1 MKFTLS
7 WLKDHL
13 DTDGDV
19 ETISAALTNLGLEV
33 ESLTDRAA
41 ILAPFTVARVV
52 EAKRHPD
59 ADRLQVCMVETKFG
73 TMQVVCGAPNA
84 RTGLMGVFA
93 PSGTT
98 IPGTGMVLKPSKIRG
113 VESNGML
120 CSEREMGLSDEHTG
134 IIELPEDA
142 EVGASFADVAG
153 LDDPVFDI
161 AITPNR
167 AEALGVH
174 GIARDLAAAGVGAFK
189 PSRIEAIP
197 GRFESETKIRLELG
211 ENGSACP
218 LFVGRMIKGVKNGPS
233 PDWLQS
239 RLTAIGLRPI
249 SALVDITNYISY
261 ELARPLHVY
270 DAAKL
275 DGDIVVRL
283 AKDGEE
289 LLALDGKSYTLD
301 SEMCVIADEKKA
313 LGLGGV
319 MGGEETGCTEETI
332 DVYVESALFDP
343 IRTARTGRMLAIDSD
358 ARYRFERGVDPE
370 GTIPGMERATRMIL
384 DLCGGTPSARV
395 IAGEVPDNHRTISL
409 RTDRVLTLGG
419 VDLPQVEQMRILQ
432 SLGFVVDYDGPNLAV
447 TTPSWRHDVD
457 GEADLVEDLL
467 RINGYDRIPA
477 TPLEMD
483 REDAR
488 PAMDPAERRRRLA
501 RRVLADRGLS
511 ETVTWSFISESDAA
525 LFGGVKPELTLENP
539 ISADLDAMR
548 PSILPNLIRA
558 AGRNA
563 DRGFPNV
570 GLYEIGPAYAD
581 DTPEGQSMIAAGIR
595 RGETGERHWEK
606 KPSPVGV
613 FDAKADVVE
622 TLRALGLPVDRLQ
635 AAAEAPGWYHPGRSG
650 VLKLGPKNVLAAF
663 GEIHP
668 AALDALDVKGPLIG
682 FEIMLDA
689 LPLPKAKASRT
700 RPKMEV
706 SDLQSVER
714 DFAFVVDRDTPA
726 QALITA
732 AAGADKQLITSVNV
746 FDVYEGKGVEDGKKS
761 IALSIRLEPKQAT
774 LTDKEIDAVADKV
787 VAAVTKATGGVL
799 RG

>member
-13 DTDGDV
+13 DTQAEV
-19 ETISAALTNLGLEV
+19 ETISTALTNLGLEV
-33 ESLTDRAA
+33 ESVTDRAK
-41 ILAPFTVARVV
+41 ILEPFTVAHVI
-52 EAKRHPD
+52 EAKPHPD

-84 RTGLMGVFA
+84 RTGLKGVFA

-98 IPGTGMVLKPSKIRG
+98 IPGTGMVLKPTRIRG

-134 IIELPEDA
+134 IIELPEGA
-142 EVGASFADVAG
+142 KVGESFADIAG

-167 AEALGVH
+167 AEALGVS
-174 GIARDLAAAGVGAFK
+174 GIARDLAAAGIGAFK
-189 PSRIEAIP
+189 PPRFDPIE
-197 GRFESETKIRLELG
+197 GRFESDTKVRLDLKSAET
-211 ENGSACP
+211 ACP
-218 LFVGRMIKGVKNGPS
+218 LFVGRLIKGVKNGPS
-233 PDWLQS
+233 PDWLQQ
-239 RLTAIGLRPI
+239 RLAAIGLRPI
-249 SALVDITNYISY
+249 SALVDVTNYISY
-261 ELARPLHVY
+261 EFARPLHVY
-270 DAAKL
+270 DADKL
-275 DGDIVVRL
+275 DGDVIVRL

-289 LLALDGKSYTLD
+289 LLALDGKTYTLD

-319 MGGEETGCTEETI
+319 MGGEGTGCTEETVN
-332 DVYVESALFDP
+332 VYVESALFDP
-343 IRTARTGRMLAIDSD
+343 IRTARTGRMLGIDSD

-370 GTIPGMERATRMIL
+370 GTVPGMERATRMIL
-384 DLCGGTPSARV
+384 EFCGGSPSENV
-395 IAGEVPDNHRTISL
+395 VAGEAPDNRRTVTL
-409 RTDRVLTLGG
+409 RHDRVSTLGG
-419 VDLPQVEQMRILQ
+419 VDLPQVEQIRILQ
-432 SLGFVVDYDGPNLAV
+432 SLGFAVQHDGADLSV

-457 GEADLVEDLL
+457 GEADLVEDIL
-467 RINGYDRIPA
+467 RINGYDKIPS
-477 TPLEMD
+477 TPLEMN
-483 REDAR
+483 RDAIR
-488 PAMDPAERRRRLA
+488 PALSPAERRHRLA
-501 RRVLADRGLS
+501 RRMLAARGLA
-511 ETVTWSFISESDAA
+511 ETVTWSFVSSADAV
-525 LFGGVKPELTLENP
+525 LFGGATPDLALENP

-563 DRGFPNV
+563 DRGFANV
-570 GLYEIGPAYAD
+570 GLYELGPCFSD
-581 DTPEGQSMIAAGIR
+581 DTPEGQAMIAAGIR
-595 RGETGERHWEK
+595 RGDTGERHWDK
-606 KPSPVGV
+606 KPRPVGV

-622 TLRALGLPVDRLQ
+622 TLRGLGLPVDRLQ

-668 AALDALDVKGPLIG
+668 AVLEALDVKAPVVG

-700 RPKMEV
+700 RPRLEA
-706 SDLQSVER
+706 SDFQAVER

-726 QALITA
+726 QTLIA
-732 AAGADKQLITSVNV
+732 AAQGVDRQLVTSVNV
-746 FDVYEGKGVEDGKKS
+746 FDVYEGKGVDDGKKS
-761 IALSIRLEPKQAT
+761 IALSIRLEPTKAT
-774 LTDKEIDAVADKV
+774 LTDAEIDAVADKL
-787 VAAVTKATGGVL
+787 VAAVTKATGGTL

>member
-13 DTDGDV
+13 DTEADV
-19 ETISAALTNLGLEV
+19 ETISTALTNLGLEV
-33 ESLTDRAA
+33 ESVTDRAK
-41 ILAPFTVARVV
+41 ILEPFTVAHVI
-52 EAKRHPD
+52 EAKPHPD

-98 IPGTGMVLKPSKIRG
+98 IPGTGMVLKPTRIRG

-134 IIELPEDA
+134 IIELPEGA
-142 EVGASFADVAG
+142 KVGEPFADVAG

-167 AEALGVH
+167 AEALGVS
-174 GIARDLAAAGVGAFK
+174 GIARDLAAAGIGAFK
-189 PSRIEAIP
+189 PPRIDPIE
-197 GRFESETKIRLELG
+197 GRFESDTKVRLDLTDAET
-211 ENGSACP
+211 ACP
-218 LFVGRMIKGVKNGPS
+218 LFVGRLIKGVKNGPS
-233 PDWLQS
+233 PDWLQQ
-239 RLTAIGLRPI
+239 RLAAIGLRPI

-261 ELARPLHVY
+261 EFARPLHVY
-270 DAAKL
+270 DADKL
-275 DGDIVVRL
+275 DGDIIVRL

-289 LLALDGKSYTLD
+289 LLALDGKTYTLD

-319 MGGEETGCTEETI
+319 MGGEGTGCTKETVN
-332 DVYVESALFDP
+332 VYVESALFDP
-343 IRTARTGRMLAIDSD
+343 IRTARTGRMLGIDSD

-370 GTIPGMERATRMIL
+370 GTIPGMERATRMIMEF
-384 DLCGGTPSARV
+384 CGGSPSKPV
-395 IAGEVPDNHRTISL
+395 IAGEVPDNRREVPL
-409 RTDRVLTLGG
+409 RHDRVWTLGG
-419 VDLPQVEQMRILQ
+419 VDLPQVEQIRILQ
-432 SLGFVVDYDGPNLAV
+432 SLGFAVQHDGADLSV

-457 GEADLVEDLL
+457 GEADLVEDIL
-467 RINGYDRIPA
+467 RINGYDKIPA
-477 TPLEMD
+477 TPLEMN
-483 REDAR
+483 RDAIR
-488 PAMDPAERRRRLA
+488 PALSPAERRHRLA
-501 RRVLADRGLS
+501 RRMLAARGLA
-511 ETVTWSFISESDAA
+511 ETVTWSFVSSADAA
-525 LFGGVKPELTLENP
+525 LFGGATPDLALENP

-558 AGRNA
+558 AGRNS
-563 DRGFPNV
+563 DRGFANV
-570 GLYEIGPAYAD
+570 GLYELGPCFSD
-581 DTPEGQSMIAAGIR
+581 DTPEGQAMIAAGIR
-595 RGETGERHWEK
+595 RGDTGERHWDK
-606 KPSPVGV
+606 KPRPVGV

-622 TLRALGLPVDRLQ
+622 TLRGLGLPVDRLQ

-650 VLKLGPKNVLAAF
+650 VLKLGPKNLLAAF

-668 AALDALDVKGPLIG
+668 AVLEALDVKGPVVG

-689 LPLPKAKASRT
+689 LPLPKARASRT
-700 RPKMEV
+700 RPRLEA
-706 SDLQSVER
+706 SDFQAVER

-726 QALITA
+726 QTLIA
-732 AAGADKQLITSVNV
+732 AAQGVDRQLVTSVNV
-746 FDVYEGKGVEDGKKS
+746 FDVYEGKGVDDGKKS
-761 IALSIRLEPKQAT
+761 IALSIRLEPTKAT
-774 LTDKEIDAVADKV
+774 LTDAEIDAVADKLV
-787 VAAVTKATGGVL
+787 IAVTKATGGTL

>member
-384 DLCGGTPSARV
+384 DLCGGTPSALV

-409 RTDRVLTLGG
+409 RPDRVLTLGG

-432 SLGFVVDYDGPNLAV
+432 SLGFLVDYDGPNLAV

-483 REDAR
+483 RGDAR

-525 LFGGVKPELTLENP
+525 LFGGAKPELTLENP

-570 GLYEIGPAYAD
+570 GLYEIGPAYTD

-761 IALSIRLEPKQAT
+761 LAISVRLEPKQAT

-787 VAAVTKATGGVL
+787 VAAVTKATGGTL